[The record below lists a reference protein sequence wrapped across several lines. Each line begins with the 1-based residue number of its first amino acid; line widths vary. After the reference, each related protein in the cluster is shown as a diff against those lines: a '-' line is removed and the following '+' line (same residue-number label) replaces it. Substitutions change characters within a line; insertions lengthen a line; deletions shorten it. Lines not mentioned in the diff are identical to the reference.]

1 MTPPSP
7 GYRNRHDGKEVEVG
21 YRGHAAK
28 PTAAL
33 WLLVAAADLGL
44 VLASVGIVVLIAL
57 ASLVALAVAGFG
69 TWRHLKRG
77 TPAAV
82 TVRVPQR
89 RH

>member
-1 MTPPSP
+1 MS
-7 GYRNRHDGKEVEVG
+7 

-57 ASLVALAVAGFG
+57 ASLVAVAVAGFG
-69 TWRHLKRG
+69 TWRYLKRG
-77 TPAAV
+77 TPTAV

>member
-1 MTPPSP
+1 MS
-7 GYRNRHDGKEVEVG
+7 

-57 ASLVALAVAGFG
+57 ASVVAITAAAFG
-69 TWRHLKRG
+69 TWRYLRRG
-77 TPAAV
+77 APAALAA
-82 TVRVPQR
+82 RVPHR